1 MPAFF
6 LIIILLSGWATVP
19 APFAVPYS
27 DDAPVLSGIETAP
40 LTYTENGAAKVITSK
55 ITVKDA
61 DDVLLV
67 SANVW
72 ISQNYQNGKDLLL
85 FTDNNGI
92 TGTWNTETGVL
103 SLTGSSSVANY
114 QSALR
119 SIKYFNNSN
128 DPSVVAR
135 TVSFIVNDG
144 SANSNIVTRQ
154 ITVTAVNDAPV
165 LTNIETTSLKYTEN
179 DSTAFITGT
188 LKVTDDDDL
197 NLESAVVRISV
208 NYQIGQDILSFKNTS
223 SITGVWNSGTGV
235 LNLNG
240 TSSIDSYQEA
250 LHSITY
256 FNNSDKPSAVTR
268 TISFRVNDGSANSAT
283 VLRQVTVTPVN
294 DNPVLSDIESVPL
307 EYSENA
313 PAVSVTANNKSQR
326 C

>member
-1 MPAFF
+1 MI
-6 LIIILLSGWATVP
+6 LIWCRQMYGYRKIIRR
-19 APFAVPYS
+19 
-27 DDAPVLSGIETAP
+27 
-40 LTYTENGAAKVITSK
+40 
-55 ITVKDA
+55 
-61 DDVLLV
+61 
-67 SANVW
+67 
-72 ISQNYQNGKDLLL
+72 GKDLLL
-85 FTDNNGI
+85 FTNNYGI
-92 TGTWNTETGVL
+92 TGTWNAETGMLNLV
-103 SLTGSSSVANY
+103 GSSTVANY

-128 DPSVVAR
+128 DPSVLAR

-154 ITVTAVNDAPV
+154 ITVTAVNDVPV
-165 LTNIETTSLKYTEN
+165 LSNIETSPLGYTEN
-179 DSTAFITGT
+179 DITAFITGT
-188 LKVTDDDDL
+188 LRVTDEDDL

-208 NYQIGQDILSFKNTS
+208 NYQSGQDILSFKNTS

-283 VLRQVTVTPVN
+283 VLDRLQ
-294 DNPVLSDIESVPL
+294 LSRLMIPL
-307 EYSENA
+307 YY
-313 PAVSVTANNKSQR
+313 R
-326 C
+326 I